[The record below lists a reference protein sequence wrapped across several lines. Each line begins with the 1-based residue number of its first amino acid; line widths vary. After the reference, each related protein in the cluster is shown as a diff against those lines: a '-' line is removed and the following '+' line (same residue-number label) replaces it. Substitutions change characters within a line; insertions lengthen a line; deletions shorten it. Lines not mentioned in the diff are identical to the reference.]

1 MKKIYLFISI
11 ALINLSVFGQNTNTD
26 CNGIVNGP
34 AVIDNCGNC
43 QMAYIYN
50 MAIHTVE
57 FVNDTYGLNVSPPL
71 MLVLPQDPGNP
82 YWNDCGNNYAV
93 DCNGFV
99 YGPALV
105 DNCNEC
111 RLAYIYNVVTHD
123 VNFINHVDG
132 HTLLSDEIMVMPDD
146 PSNPLWNDCNTTD
159 ISSENILH
167 KEPIRVLDLFGRE
180 LNRIIYNQTL
190 VLIFEDGTVEKR
202 IVLRP

>member
-1 MKKIYLFISI
+1 MKHIYLVI
-11 ALINLSVFGQNTNTD
+11 ALIISIFNVNAQSTNID
-26 CNGIVNGP
+26 CNGVIDGP